1 MSNQIDFR
9 TLPANVPV
17 LCIPRVYPNINEGRI
32 RRIFDDLN
40 MGELERIDMVSKTSV
55 KPGANPLEKEEK
67 FNRVFVHFKR
77 WNNSE
82 NSNLARERLL
92 NGKEIKIIYDEPW
105 FWKVSAYREPA
116 TRRESAPQKHPS
128 EDRRSAFKPT
138 LAFDSDEDKCSKPT
152 SSNYYDN
159 RDERRRD
166 SRPSQRQY
174 TTSRRDDSRERP
186 HRRDDSRERSRPE
199 SSYAQR
205 RDDRPRKRY
214 DSRERSRNEA
224 NYAQRRDDRQRQ
236 REPSTRQEM
245 PERKFIETNVVLN
258 ETNTPPCSPPKQI
271 PELTQTQIDYGNI
284 IIPKRNRTYGGKKS
298 ETTSSVIEK
307 EDGEVSQVEKKEE

>member
-1 MSNQIDFR
+1 MSSQIDFR

-40 MGELERIDMVSKTSV
+40 MGELERIDIVSKTS
-55 KPGANPLEKEEK
+55 EKGEK

-105 FWKVSAYREPA
+105 FWKVSAYREAA
-116 TRRESAPQKHPS
+116 TRREPAPQKQPS
-128 EDRRSAFKPT
+128 EDRRTAHKPT
-138 LAFDSDEDKCSKPT
+138 LAFDSDEDKSSKPT
-152 SSNYYDN
+152 SVHYYDN

-174 TTSRRDDSRERP
+174 ATSRRDDSRERP
-186 HRRDDSRERSRPE
+186 RAEANYP
-199 SSYAQR
+199 QR

-214 DSRERSRNEA
+214 DSRERSRNEER
-224 NYAQRRDDRQRQ
+224 YAQRRDDKPRQSESSR
-236 REPSTRQEM
+236 RQEM
-245 PERKFIETNVVLN
+245 PERKFVEPLN
-258 ETNTPPCSPPKQI
+258 ESKTPPCSPPKQR
-271 PELTQTQIDYGNI
+271 PELVQTQFDYGNI
-284 IIPKRNRTYGGKKS
+284 TIPKRNRKFGGDKTK
-298 ETTSSVIEK
+298 TPTSVMEK
-307 EDGEVSQVEKKEE
+307 EEMKKEEGDVSDNSK